1 MNLRASMASVLAA
14 GGLLTVGCTTQMRYI
29 NEIDLVNTCGVPLQ
43 VEALHATNW
52 LPPLEPLEPRIVAP
66 GERIAVASYM
76 SFGEDVDVQVSCSY
90 SLTVKG
96 AERTRL
102 VSADDM
108 RYALLGVKRERDGG
122 RRIWT
127 LKDGVFCP

>member
-1 MNLRASMASVLAA
+1 MKLRAPMAFVLAA
-14 GGLLTVGCTTQMRYI
+14 GGLLMVGCTTQMRYI

-52 LPPLEPLEPRIVAP
+52 LPPLEPRIVAP
-66 GERIAVASYM
+66 GERVAVASYM
-76 SFGEDVDVQVSCSY
+76 SFGEDVDVQVSCGY

-96 AERTRL
+96 AERTRF